1 MNTITISKDNYHD
14 LVRIYEEGIATGLAT
29 FETTAP
35 TWESWDQAHLG
46 FGRVLAYNDQIA
58 LGWAAL
64 SPVSS
69 RCVYGGVAEVS
80 VYVAAAARGLGV
92 GQFLLNQLIEIS
104 EANGIWTLQAGV
116 FDDNLASRKLHLKCG
131 FREIGYREKIGK
143 LHGVWKNNI
152 LFERRSLVIGV

>member
-1 MNTITISKDNYHD
+1 MNTINISKDNYHE

-29 FETTAP
+29 FETKAP
-35 TWESWDQAHLG
+35 AWESWDQAHLG
-46 FGRVLAYNDQIA
+46 FGRVMTVEDDLT

>member
-1 MNTITISKDNYHD
+1 MNTFSISKDNYHD

-29 FETTAP
+29 FETKAP
-35 TWESWDQAHLG
+35 TWESWDKAHLG
-46 FGRVLAYNDQIA
+46 FGRVLAYNDEIA

-116 FDDNLASRKLHLKCG
+116 FDDNIASRKLHLKCG

>member
-1 MNTITISKDNYHD
+1 MNTISISKDNYHD

-29 FETTAP
+29 FETKAP
-35 TWESWDQAHLG
+35 AWESWDQAHLG
-46 FGRVLAYNDQIA
+46 FGRVMTVEDDLT

-116 FDDNLASRKLHLKCG
+116 FDDNIASRKLHLKCG